1 MNALTTTGTQVN
13 ETLETI
19 YQRRS
24 IRKYKNESVSR
35 DLIEQVIDAGRMA
48 PSAINM
54 QEWKFYVLTNKA
66 RILAISGEIAKVAE
80 RFFHMSHG
88 VDISQVEDFIFHGAP
103 VVIFLTA
110 PRDNEWAGLDTGLC
124 AGNMMLAARSLG
136 LDTCPVGLAKFV
148 EQTEGFSKLN
158 IPKEE
163 TVMLA
168 VILGYGDEHVE
179 AHERKRDNAV
189 FIEVV

>member
-1 MNALTTTGTQVN
+1 MNILTTTGTQVN

-24 IRKYKNESVSR
+24 IRKYINESVSR

-54 QEWKFYVLTNKA
+54 QEWKFYVLTNKVQ
-66 RILAISGEIAKVAE
+66 ILSISGQIAKVAE
-80 RFFHMSHG
+80 KFFHMSHG
-88 VDISQVEDFIFHGAP
+88 IDISKVEDFIFHGAP

-110 PRDNEWAGLDTGLC
+110 PRDNEWAGLDIGIC

-136 LDTCPVGLAKFV
+136 LDTCPVGLGKFV
-148 EQTEGFSKLN
+148 EQTENFSKLN
-158 IPKEE
+158 IPKGE

-179 AHERKRDNAV
+179 AKERKRDNAV
-189 FIEVV
+189 FIV